1 MSGRRDRE
9 ARREERLQEEQK
21 AGASERR
28 QLLIKLASAAAFL
41 VLVVVAVLIVISQ
54 SESDGGDAGNI
65 VDAKVVDQELA
76 GIAQKG
82 MVLGDPGA
90 KVRLLEFADL
100 QCPVCKGY
108 SEEVLPQ
115 VIENQ
120 VRTGEAKL
128 DFRNFTIIDAQSTP
142 AGAAAIAAGEQGRG
156 WNFVEVFYRNQGA
169 EHSGYVTDE
178 FLTAIAKAA
187 GVPDI
192 ARWNRERRSARL
204 LKEVAASSSEA
215 ESLGFTGTPSFALE
229 GPGTEGLESLGTP
242 GSAASLESA
251 VEEAAG

>member
-9 ARREERLQEEQK
+9 ARREERLQSEQQ

-28 QLLIKLASAAAFL
+28 QRLIKLASAAAFL

-76 GIAQKG
+76 GIPQNG
-82 MVLGDPGA
+82 MVLGKPGA

-120 VRTGEAKL
+120 VRSGEAKI

-156 WNFVEVFYRNQGA
+156 WNFVEIFYRNQGA
-169 EHSGYVTDE
+169 ERSGYVTDQ
-178 FLTAIAKAA
+178 FLTAIARAA
-187 GVPDI
+187 GVPDL
-192 ARWNRERRSARL
+192 AKWNRDRKGQRVVS
-204 LKEVAASSSEA
+204 KVEA
-215 ESLGFTGTPSFALE
+215 TTAEAQELGFTGTPSFALE
-229 GPGTEGLESLGTP
+229 GPATSGVEAIGTP
-242 GSAASLESA
+242 GSADELESA
-251 VEEAAG
+251 IDGARR

>member
-1 MSGRRDRE
+1 MSGRRDRDE
-9 ARREERLQEEQK
+9 RREERLREEQR

-28 QLLIKLASAAAFL
+28 QRLIKLASAAAFL
-41 VLVVVAVLIVISQ
+41 ALIVVAVLIVISQ
-54 SESDGGDAGNI
+54 SQSDGGDASNI

-76 GIAQKG
+76 GIPQKG

-108 SEEVLPQ
+108 SEEVLPEL
-115 VIENQ
+115 IENQ
-120 VRTGEAKL
+120 VRGGEARL

-169 EHSGYVTDE
+169 ERSGYVTDE
-178 FLTAIAKAA
+178 FLTAIARAA
-187 GVPDI
+187 GVADI
-192 ARWNRERRSARL
+192 ARWNRERKSARVL
-204 LKEVAASSSEA
+204 NQVAASSSEA

-229 GPGTEGLESLGTP
+229 GPATEGVEALGTP
-242 GSAASLESA
+242 GSAGSLESA
-251 VEEAAG
+251 VQEAAG